1 MSVLNDEEI
10 ERYCKEYQLIKPY
23 DKKRIK
29 YASYDLSVG
38 KEYRITSE
46 EEVRMI
52 GENGVIEIP
61 PNDLCYI
68 LTDETLNIP
77 VDMCAFIFPRQT
89 RVLEGVLMYPQPP
102 IDPGSK
108 GKLYVLL
115 HNLSNQKIRMRNGEH
130 LATIVFLKLVN
141 KSTGYGSDKE
151 EDKYFEAM
159 SLKNLR
165 ANIVYKGG
173 LKELKDDV
181 ETFKEKLISRYVPG
195 MLVIISIIIMVLTI
209 IMGYRM
215 FDC

>member
-10 ERYCKEYQLIKPY
+10 KRYCKEYQLIKPY

-29 YASYDLSVG
+29 YASYDLSIG
-38 KEYRITSE
+38 EEYRITSE
-46 EEVRMI
+46 EKVREI

-68 LTDETLNIP
+68 LTDEILNIP
-77 VDMCAFIFPRQT
+77 ADMCAFIFPRQT

-102 IDPGSK
+102 IDPGFK

-115 HNLSNQKIRMRNGEH
+115 HNLSNQKIRMRSGEH

-141 KSTGYGSDKE
+141 KSKGYGSDKE

-195 MLVIISIIIMVLTI
+195 ML
-209 IMGYRM
+209 
-215 FDC
+215 DC

>member
-10 ERYCKEYQLIKPY
+10 ERYCKEYQLIKSY
-23 DKKRIK
+23 DKKKIK

-38 KEYRITSE
+38 EEYRITSE
-46 EEVRMI
+46 EKVRKI
-52 GENGVIEIP
+52 GKNGVIEIP
-61 PNDLCYI
+61 PNELCYI
-68 LTDETLNIP
+68 LTEEALNIP
-77 VDMCAFIFPRQT
+77 VNMCAFIFPRQT

-115 HNLSNQKIRMRNGEH
+115 HNLSNQKIRIRSGEH

-141 KSTGYGSDKE
+141 KSAGYGSDEK

-159 SLKNLR
+159 SLEDLR

-173 LKELKDDV
+173 LKELKDEV
-181 ETFKEKLISRYVPG
+181 ETFKEKLISRYIPA
-195 MLVIISIIIMVLTI
+195 MLVIISIIIMILTI
-209 IMGYRM
+209 IIGFRM
-215 FDC
+215 IN